1 MINDHPLKKNLLLYS
16 LLMCFYV
23 YIFPIK
29 LWRPV
34 FNALDTDKDGKIHL
48 DELRAFLHE
57 GNSHLEE
64 LPPEV
69 LAEIIERSDWDK
81 NRYITFD
88 EFLHMVQAKETIA
101 IHPHIHNLVRY
112 SSIAVVPK
120 NQRFTTVRSYIDQY
134 TCLPPPLF
142 MIAISIIE
150 IAVFV
155 FYCVKLDEI
164 STTGP
169 VPYESDL
176 IYNPRRR
183 FEVWRYFTYALIH
196 AGYLHLIFNII
207 VQLCLGVPLELI
219 HKWWRVGLLYL
230 AGVVA
235 GSLGASISDP
245 KSFLAG
251 ASGGVYALIATHLSN
266 VVLNFSEMEY
276 AWVRL
281 LGLITFAFTDVGVAI
296 YDRYH
301 QMANHRVSYA
311 AHIAGA
317 VAGLLLGLIVLRN
330 LRVRR
335 WETLVGLI
343 ATAAFALLLLIAVL
357 FNIFAVDFFEPS
369 EK

>member
-1 MINDHPLKKNLLLYS
+1 MIINYDTQ
-16 LLMCFYV
+16 
-23 YIFPIK
+23 

-48 DELRAFLHE
+48 DELKALLSE
-57 GNSHLEE
+57 GNSHLDE

-69 LAEIIERSDWDK
+69 LAEIIERADWDR

-88 EFLHMVQAKETIA
+88 EFLHMVQARETIHLHRN
-101 IHPHIHNLVRY
+101 IHQLIRY
-112 SSIAVVPK
+112 SALAVVPR
-120 NQRFTTVRSYIDQY
+120 NQRNTTVRSYIDHY

-142 MIAISIIE
+142 MILISIIE

-155 FYCVKLDEI
+155 FYCVQLDEI
-164 STTGP
+164 SANGP
-169 VPYESDL
+169 VPFESAL
-176 IYNPRRR
+176 IYHPRKRY
-183 FEVWRYFTYALIH
+183 EGWRYLTYALIH
-196 AGYLHLIFNII
+196 AGYLHLIFNVI

-230 AGVVA
+230 AGVAA
-235 GSLGASISDP
+235 GSLAASIADP

-251 ASGGVYALIATHLSN
+251 ASGGVYALIAAHLSN

-281 LGLITFAFTDVGVAI
+281 LGLITFAASDIGIAV
-296 YDRYH
+296 YDRYY
-301 QMANHRVSYA
+301 QMTNNRVSYS

-343 ATAAFALLLLIAVL
+343 ATAAFVLLLLIAIL
-357 FNIFAVDFFEPS
+357 FNVFAVEFFEPS
-369 EK
+369 QYTK